1 MNKNKQIK
9 QIKEMLC
16 ESIGGKCYG
25 YCENCNCDKQATALY
40 NAGYRKRVGVL
51 NWLCLLVG
59 GKSDLT
65 DEMVEAGALDFSGQG
80 RGKKG

>member
-1 MNKNKQIK
+1 MNKNKQIQ

-25 YCENCNCDKQATALY
+25 YCENCNCEKQATALY
-40 NAGYRKRVGVL
+40 NAGYRKRGVVL

-59 GKSDLT
+59 GKSELT
-65 DEMVEAGALDFSGQG
+65 DEMVDAGVLSFEGQG